1 MLSYAYITIKAVA
14 GRRVRFLGIGRRVEV
29 GEKSRPDIERFIG
42 DQFATRNAAPGF
54 KSELLV
60 TRCPPSSQKNDPA
73 TARSLV
79 GPRSIMP

>member
-14 GRRVRFLGIGRRVEV
+14 ERRVRFLGIGRRVEV

-54 KSELLV
+54 
-60 TRCPPSSQKNDPA
+60 
-73 TARSLV
+73 
-79 GPRSIMP
+79 